1 MLISLF
7 RLSLFL
13 TIIMALA
20 WGVSYLSGDQN
31 KILGTTVIEISGF
44 EYLISPIQLLILL
57 GLIILCGWIFLKIV
71 SLIIAIFRIINGD

>member
-1 MLISLF
+1 
-7 RLSLFL
+7 
-13 TIIMALA
+13 MALA

-57 GLIILCGWIFLKIV
+57 GLIILGAWIFL
-71 SLIIAIFRIINGD
+71 R